1 MTEDATEFNTGRPGP
16 LKGVKVIELGQ
27 LLAGPFAASRM
38 ADFGAEV
45 IKVETPGS
53 GDPMRNWG
61 HYRFEGHP
69 LWWPILARN
78 KKSVTANLRE
88 ERGRDLVRQL
98 VKDADVL
105 IENFK
110 PGRLEEWGLGPEDL
124 HAINPRLVIGR
135 VSGYGQ
141 TGPYAEKPGFAS
153 VGEGFSGLR
162 HINGFPGG
170 PPPRNGISLG
180 DTLTGI
186 FAVQGIMMA
195 LYWRDALGGGKGQ
208 VVDAAIYESCFA
220 LLEGTLPEYDKLGI
234 VREASGTGLANVAP
248 SHIYPTKDGGW
259 FIIAANVDPMFI
271 RLCKAMGQPELAEDP
286 KFSAHIPRGEN
297 CEELD
302 AIIGEWTKTLSAEE
316 IQETLEANGVVCGPI
331 NTIADIAEDPQ
342 FKARGM
348 IRRMESADVGDVAI
362 PGIAPVLSET
372 PSDINWLGPSQPGE
386 HNAEIYGGMLGYSD
400 DELKQLAEDG
410 II

>member
-248 SHIYPTKDGGW
+248 SNI
-259 FIIAANVDPMFI
+259 
-271 RLCKAMGQPELAEDP
+271 
-286 KFSAHIPRGEN
+286 
-297 CEELD
+297 
-302 AIIGEWTKTLSAEE
+302 
-316 IQETLEANGVVCGPI
+316 
-331 NTIADIAEDPQ
+331 
-342 FKARGM
+342 
-348 IRRMESADVGDVAI
+348 
-362 PGIAPVLSET
+362 
-372 PSDINWLGPSQPGE
+372 
-386 HNAEIYGGMLGYSD
+386 
-400 DELKQLAEDG
+400 
-410 II
+410 